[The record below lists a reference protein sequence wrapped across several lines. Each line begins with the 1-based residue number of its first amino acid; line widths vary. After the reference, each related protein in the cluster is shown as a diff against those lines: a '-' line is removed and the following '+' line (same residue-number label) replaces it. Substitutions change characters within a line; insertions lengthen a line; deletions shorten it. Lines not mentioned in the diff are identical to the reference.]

1 MGVVPPQSVPT
12 FTSSLLSFYD
22 DVVYWEMAKNA
33 NRFFVTFEKGNHS
46 IPNNKQESIGTMEI
60 DYPHVTSN
68 SGSSASFSL
77 GATRNQARFDAFLEK
92 EEKTA
97 GNNHNYNGFITV
109 TELKG
114 TRFFQTTLTSSI
126 TQSSTY
132 EYGITASDS
141 TELKATRTVD
151 TSYFYPHS
159 SHQLSVLRRSPT
171 IIVDLDKG
179 SELPEG
185 IGTKGIVLIPEH
197 THPDIKENL
206 AEILEKAGY

>member
-1 MGVVPPQSVPT
+1 MAAVPQPIPN

-68 SGSSASFSL
+68 SGSSASFAL
-77 GATRNQARFDAFLEK
+77 GATRNQARFDVFLEE

-97 GNNHNYNGFITV
+97 GDNHNYNGFITV

-126 TQSSTY
+126 TQSTTY
-132 EYGITASDS
+132 TYGITASNSD
-141 TELKATRTVD
+141 ELTAIRTVD
-151 TSYFYPHS
+151 TSYFYPYS

-171 IIVDLDKG
+171 LVVDLDKE
-179 SELPEG
+179 SELPNG

-197 THPDIKENL
+197 THPDIKANL
-206 AEILEKAGY
+206 DEILKKAGY